1 MVFPSLPYQGI
12 ARRALKEEIVS
23 IINSYHSDDI
33 DIDMTLELDKVNPEF
48 RQLTDLLLFSDRID
62 LDLSDYKRL
71 LRENHDPHFDY
82 LWDRFKR
89 ASEIFWQNGE
99 KFWNSRLSFFLSLNE
114 KVLTKYIEEHL
125 EKRMFGLV
133 RSKHTLDAKYDLAYL
148 QYVEFCNVKFARK
161 ESLASVK
168 QYLTELP
175 QHLNAEKII
184 KIVSSFIPIVFSS
197 IDEYVEVITK
207 KIVQSA
213 RHFDLLQALE
223 QHGVGFDKGPVIKL
237 ALEII
242 TERKYNDKNRRAFFA
257 ILNDN
262 VVRNGLKNLYNSSHR
277 DKLLE
282 FLESCDYQMIED
294 HHLRNIKNIV
304 DLDGSIADELAII
317 YADKLYH
324 RNTGHKKANADRL
337 IRLMKMIP
345 QVTPK
350 KILAYLSSN
359 NKMSDIKYVLSAFP
373 DLRKL
378 AAFV

>member
-1 MVFPSLPYQGI
+1 MVLPSLPYQGI
-12 ARRALKEEIVS
+12 ARRALKDEIVS

-48 RQLTDLLLFSDRID
+48 RQLTDLLLFSDRMD
-62 LDLSDYKRL
+62 LDLSEYKRL
-71 LRENHDPHFDY
+71 LRENHDPHFNY

-89 ASEIFWQNGE
+89 ASEIFWQEGE
-99 KFWNSRLSFFLSLNE
+99 KFWNSRLSFFLSLND

-133 RSKHTLDAKYDLAYL
+133 RSKHTLDPKYDLAYL
-148 QYVEFCNVKFARK
+148 QYVEFCHVKFDRK

-168 QYLTELP
+168 QYLTEMP

-184 KIVSSFIPIVFSS
+184 KIVSSFIPIVFSN

-207 KIVQSA
+207 KITQSA

-223 QHGVGFDKGPVIKL
+223 QQGIGFDKGPITKL

-262 VVRNGLKNLYNSSHR
+262 VVRSGLKNLYNSSHR

-304 DLDGSIADELAII
+304 DLDASVADDIAII